1 MAAYRLTGALR
12 GCESGDVWIAD
23 GVITRTRPPGPVEDV
38 PGVAYPGLVDAH
50 AHPGLSHT
58 AAPAGDAEV
67 LRRLETARAA
77 GVTAIR
83 EMGAQR
89 DVAGLA
95 APGRPKVL
103 RAGRHIARYKRY
115 ISSIVL

>member
-58 AAPAGDAEV
+58 AAPAGGALQVVVEGRDRAWLIGLV
-67 LRRLETARAA
+67 LS
-77 GVTAIR
+77 
-83 EMGAQR
+83 
-89 DVAGLA
+89 
-95 APGRPKVL
+95 
-103 RAGRHIARYKRY
+103 AGRHLVAVEPPDLAQEAAASAKQALTSYDC
-115 ISSIVL
+115 